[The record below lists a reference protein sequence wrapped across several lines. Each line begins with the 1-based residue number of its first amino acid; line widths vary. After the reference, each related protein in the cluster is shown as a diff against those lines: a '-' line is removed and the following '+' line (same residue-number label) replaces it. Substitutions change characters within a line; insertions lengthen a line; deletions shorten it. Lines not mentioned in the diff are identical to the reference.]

1 MEEGVG
7 GFKIKLKLKMNNRQ
21 KDFMLFCAI

>member
-7 GFKIKLKLKMNNRQ
+7 GFKIKLNWIMNNRQ